1 MPVRFA
7 RYALIGIFAI
17 CAVPQGRGYSVLT
30 HEAIIDAAWKDN
42 IQVLLLKRF
51 PGATVEELQEAQ
63 AYAYGGAI
71 IQDMGYYPFGSK
83 FFSDLTHYVRSGTF
97 VLNLLEEAQTL
108 DEYAF
113 ALGAMAHYA
122 GDNRG
127 HRVAIN
133 LVVPIMFPK
142 LKKQFGSVITYADN
156 PTAHLKVEF
165 SFDVLQVAQSRYA
178 PEAYHRFIGFEVAKD
193 CLERAFAK
201 TYSLDMPTLFVSED
215 LALGSYRYAVS
226 SVLPMMSKA
235 AWSLKKKEILKDQP
249 STTSKKFIFNLS
261 RSEYR
266 KKWGNSYTRPGKS
279 ARVIAFGFRILPKVG
294 PFKALAF
301 QAPPPA
307 AEKMF
312 LESFNQTLAEYQ
324 QLLTA
329 YGAGRLKLPDENFD
343 VGAPTSPGAYR
354 LADDAY
360 AKLLG
365 KLDGKPIP
373 AELRANILAFY
384 ADRSTKLATR
394 RDDKAWQK
402 VLDELDRL
410 QAEKPDGI

>member
-133 LVVPIMFPK
+133 LVVPMMFPK
-142 LKKQFGSVITYADN
+142 LKKQFGPVITYADN

-266 KKWGNSYTRPGKS
+266 KKWGNSYTRPGKF

-343 VGAPTSPGAYR
+343 VGGPTSPGA
-354 LADDAY
+354 
-360 AKLLG
+360 
-365 KLDGKPIP
+365 
-373 AELRANILAFY
+373 
-384 ADRSTKLATR
+384 ADRERGAK
-394 RDDKAWQK
+394 
-402 VLDELDRL
+402 
-410 QAEKPDGI
+410 EKK